1 MWRTVG
7 HRKAIESL
15 ERAVENGRLSHAY
28 LLTGPPRV
36 GKRTLALD
44 IARAVN
50 CLDSSRPCAS
60 CRQCDRITQ
69 GLHADVYV
77 VGLLPFESDDTRTR
91 TAISIDQVREAQ
103 RMATLKPYEG
113 AGRVFIF
120 ENAELLSEQAANA
133 LLKTLEE
140 PPAQVTL
147 VLLATAAE
155 LLPETIVSRC
165 TVIRLRPLSHALVE
179 EVLRDV
185 HGATAELATRIA
197 RASHGRLGWA
207 LEALADPSLLEAR
220 ADQLGELLAATHG
233 TLEQRFDLA
242 SSLATRFTRDRTDA
256 GRVLALW
263 LGWWRDV
270 MVASHGSPELVANVD
285 HRRHVD
291 AAAGSLAPR
300 QIADAIS
307 AINET
312 WDRLDANVNPRLA
325 LEGLMLRL
333 PRPGRPSP
341 LPEGTKEPESSALGL

>member
-1 MWRTVG
+1 MWQTIG
-7 HRKAIESL
+7 HDKATASL
-15 ERAVENGRLSHAY
+15 ERAVEHGRLSHAY
-28 LLTGPPRV
+28 LLTGPARV

-50 CLDSSRPCAS
+50 CLGSPRPCAN

-77 VGLLPFESDDTRTR
+77 VGLLPFESDETRTR

-103 RMATLKPYEG
+103 RMAALKPYEG

-140 PPAQVTL
+140 PPDQVTL

-165 TVIRLRPLSHALVE
+165 AVIKLRPLNHALVE
-179 EVLRDV
+179 ELLRDS
-185 HGATAELATRIA
+185 HGATPELATRIA

-207 LEALADPSLLEAR
+207 LEALTDPSLLEAR
-220 ADQLGELLAATHG
+220 AEQLEELLAATYG
-233 TLEQRFDLA
+233 TLEQRFGLA

-256 GRVLALW
+256 GRFLALW

-270 MVASHGSPELVANVD
+270 MVANRGAPELVANID
-285 HRRHVD
+285 YRNQID
-291 AAAGSLAPR
+291 AAAASLAP
-300 QIADAIS
+300 QQVTDAIT
-307 AINET
+307 AIDEA
-312 WDRLDANVNPRLA
+312 WDRLEANVNPRLA

-333 PRPGRPSP
+333 PRPNP
-341 LPEGTKEPESSALGL
+341 

>member
-1 MWRTVG
+1 MRVCNQRMWQTVG
-7 HRKAIESL
+7 HDKAIGSL
-15 ERAVENGRLSHAY
+15 RLAVENGRLSHAY

-50 CLDSSRPCAS
+50 CQETLRPCS
-60 CRQCDRITQ
+60 NCRQCDRITE

-77 VGLLPFESDDTRTR
+77 VGLLPFESDESRTR

-103 RMATLKPYEG
+103 RMASLKPYEG

-120 ENAELLSEQAANA
+120 ESAELLSEQAANA

-140 PPAQVTL
+140 PPDQVTL

-165 TVIRLRPLSHALVE
+165 AVLKLRPLSLALIA
-179 EVLRDV
+179 EVLRDA
-185 HGATAELATRIA
+185 HGTAPELAERIA
-197 RASHGRLGWA
+197 VASGGRLGWA
-207 LEALADPSLLEAR
+207 LEALADASLLEAR
-220 ADQLGELLAATHG
+220 TEQLEELLAATYG

-242 SSLATRFTRDRTDA
+242 SGLATRFTRDRGDA
-256 GRVLALW
+256 GRSLALW

-270 MVASHGSPELVANVD
+270 MVANRGAPDLVANVD
-285 HRRHVD
+285 YRQQID
-291 AAAGSLAPR
+291 AAATTLAP
-300 QIADAIS
+300 QQVTDAIA
-307 AINET
+307 AINEA
-312 WDRLDANVNPRLA
+312 WDRLEANVNPRLA

-333 PRPGRPSP
+333 PRPG
-341 LPEGTKEPESSALGL
+341 

>member
-1 MWRTVG
+1 MWQTVG
-7 HRKAIESL
+7 HDKATVSL
-15 ERAVENGRLSHAY
+15 ERAVEDGRLSHAY

-50 CLDSSRPCAS
+50 CPEPSRPCGA

-77 VGLLPFESDDTRTR
+77 VGLLPFESDEARTR

-103 RMATLKPYEG
+103 RMAALKPYEG

-120 ENAELLSEQAANA
+120 ENTELLSEQAANA

-140 PPAQVTL
+140 PPEQVTL

-165 TVIRLRPLSHALVE
+165 TVIRLRPLNHALVE
-179 EVLRDV
+179 EVLRDA
-185 HGATAELATRIA
+185 HGATPELARRIA
-197 RASHGRLGWA
+197 RASRGRLGWA
-207 LEALADPSLLEAR
+207 LDALADPALLESR
-220 ADQLGELLAATHG
+220 AQQLEELLAATYG
-233 TLEQRFDLA
+233 TLEQRFGLA
-242 SSLATRFTRDRTDA
+242 SSLATRFTRDRADA

-263 LGWWRDV
+263 LDWWRDV
-270 MVASHGSPELVANVD
+270 MMANHGAPNLVANVD
-285 HRRHVD
+285 YRRHVD
-291 AAAGSLAPR
+291 AAAGSLAPH
-300 QIADAIS
+300 QIADAIN
-307 AINET
+307 AITEA
-312 WDRLDANVNPRLA
+312 WDRLEANVNPRLA

-333 PRPGRPSP
+333 PRP
-341 LPEGTKEPESSALGL
+341 E

>member
-1 MWRTVG
+1 MWQTVG
-7 HRKAIESL
+7 HHKAIASL
-15 ERAVENGRLSHAY
+15 ERAVKNGRLSHAY

-50 CLDSSRPCAS
+50 CLEENPPCAECS
-60 CRQCDRITQ
+60 QCQRVTK
-69 GLHADVYV
+69 GLH
-77 VGLLPFESDDTRTR
+77 SD
-91 TAISIDQVREAQ
+91 ISIIGLEPMPSDETRLRTSILIRQVREAQ
-103 RMATLKPYEG
+103 EQAVLKPYEG

-120 ENAELLSEQAANA
+120 EDAELLSEEAANA

-140 PPAQVTL
+140 PPEQVTL

-179 EVLRDV
+179 ESLRDA
-185 HGATAELATRIA
+185 HGATPELAARIA
-197 RASHGRLGWA
+197 RASRGRLGWA

-220 ADQLGELLAATHG
+220 AERLEELLAATYG
-233 TLEQRFDLA
+233 TLEQRFGLA
-242 SSLATRFTRDRTDA
+242 SSLATRFTRDRADA
-256 GRVLALW
+256 GRSLALW

-270 MVASHGSPELVANVD
+270 LVANCGSPELVANVD

-291 AAAGSLAPR
+291 AAAGSLAPH

-312 WDRLDANVNPRLA
+312 WDRLEANVNPRLA
-325 LEGLMLRL
+325 LESLMLRL
-333 PRPGRPSP
+333 PRPNP
-341 LPEGTKEPESSALGL
+341 

>member
-1 MWRTVG
+1 MWQTVG
-7 HRKAIESL
+7 HEKAIVPL
-15 ERAVENGRLSHAY
+15 ERAVEDGRLSHAY

-50 CLDSSRPCAS
+50 CVESPRPCAS
-60 CRQCDRITQ
+60 CRQCDRIAQ

-77 VGLLPFESDDTRTR
+77 VGLLPFESDETRTR

-103 RMATLKPYEG
+103 RMAALKPYEG
-113 AGRVFIF
+113 VGRVFIF
-120 ENAELLSEQAANA
+120 ESAELLSEQAANA

-140 PPAQVTL
+140 PPEQVTL

-179 EVLRDV
+179 EVLRDS
-185 HGATAELATRIA
+185 HGAPPELAARIA

-220 ADQLGELLAATHG
+220 AERLEELLAATYG
-233 TLEQRFDLA
+233 TLEQRFGLA
-242 SSLATRFTRDRTDA
+242 SSLATRFTRDRADA
-256 GRVLALW
+256 GSSLALW
-263 LGWWRDV
+263 LDWWRDV
-270 MVASHGSPELVANVD
+270 MMANHDAPDLVANVD
-285 HRRHVD
+285 HRRQID
-291 AAAGSLAPR
+291 GAAASLAPH
-300 QIADAIS
+300 QVTDAIN
-307 AINET
+307 AINEA
-312 WDRLDANVNPRLA
+312 WDRLEANVNPRLA

-333 PRPGRPSP
+333 PRPG
-341 LPEGTKEPESSALGL
+341 